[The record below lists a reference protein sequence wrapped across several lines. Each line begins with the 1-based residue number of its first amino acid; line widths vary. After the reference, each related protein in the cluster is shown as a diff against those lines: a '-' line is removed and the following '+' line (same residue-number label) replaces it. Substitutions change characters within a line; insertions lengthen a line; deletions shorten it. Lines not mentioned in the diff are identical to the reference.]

1 MHAARLRRMLIEITT
16 TLTSGSRRSTAM
28 NASAPAPGS
37 QPASRVTV
45 VVLTRNHV
53 RQTVDTVARLL
64 ALPEHPD
71 VIVADNGSTDTTVG
85 LIASLFPQ
93 VRVVQGL
100 RDLGMAGFNRAVALV
115 HTEYVAC
122 CDDSTWFAAGAL
134 ARAAQLLDAHPDVA
148 VVNACVA
155 GEDEREIHPACLMLA
170 ATSPGMKFKSGDLP
184 GPALVNFMPGAS
196 ILRADVFRELGGY
209 EERLSRGGAEELAAL
224 DVLSAGH
231 AIVYCED
238 ALAHREP
245 LYRWFT
251 RAQHCTLARNSA
263 WVAWMRLPARDALA
277 ATGRALAVFAR
288 QRSLGPAGFALLRGA
303 FWTLRR
309 RRVVPPHVVLL
320 TRQVRRAERHVRV
333 GIPAMAEKYDRSG
346 QRAW

>member
-1 MHAARLRRMLIEITT
+1 MLIAITT
-16 TLTSGSRRSTAM
+16 TWTSGLRRSTAM
-28 NASAPAPGS
+28 NALAPAPGS

-53 RQTVDTVARLL
+53 RQTVDTVARLI
-64 ALPEHPD
+64 ALPEHPR
-71 VIVADNGSTDTTVG
+71 VIVADNGSTDSTIG
-85 LIASLFPQ
+85 LLASLFPQ
-93 VRVVQGL
+93 VRIVQGL
-100 RDLGMAGFNRAVALV
+100 RDLGMAGFNRAVALA

-122 CDDSTWFAAGAL
+122 CDDSTWFAPGAL
-134 ARAAQLLDAHPDVA
+134 ARAAQLLDANPGVA
-148 VVNACVA
+148 VLNACVA
-155 GEDEREIHPACLMLA
+155 DADEREIHPACLMFA
-170 ATSPGMKFKSGDLP
+170 ATSPGGDGLP
-184 GPALVNFMPGAS
+184 GPALANFMAGACIFRVS
-196 ILRADVFRELGGY
+196 VFRALGGY

-231 AIVYCED
+231 SIVYCEN

-251 RAQHCTLARNSA
+251 RTQQCTLARNSA

-320 TRQVRRAERHVRV
+320 TRQVRRAQRHVRV